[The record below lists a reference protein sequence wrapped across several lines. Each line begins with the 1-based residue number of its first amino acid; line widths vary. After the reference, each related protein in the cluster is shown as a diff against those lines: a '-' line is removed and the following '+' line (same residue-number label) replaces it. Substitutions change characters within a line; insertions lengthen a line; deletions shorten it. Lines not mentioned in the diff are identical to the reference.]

1 VYDYGSG
8 KQDWMAA
15 GLPTEGRIAS
25 WPRAGTVARP
35 DPPTCRLDERRGEV
49 AERVRAAGWDLGV
62 VVNQERVVLGLLRAE
77 QLEGD
82 PATPAE
88 EAMLPGPSTFRP
100 HVPIAEMARY
110 MIEHDLASTPIT
122 TGEGALVGV
131 LRREDAA
138 AAALEWQREHGREDH
153 AHD

>member
-8 KQDWMAA
+8 KQDWLAA
-15 GLPTEGRIAS
+15 GLRTEGRVAS

-35 DPPTCRLDERRGEV
+35 DVPTSALDEGRGEV
-49 AERVRAAGWDLGV
+49 AERVRAAGWDVCV
-62 VVNQERVVLGLLRAE
+62 VVNEERVVLGLLRGE

-82 PATPAE
+82 PATPIE
-88 EAMLPGPSTFRP
+88 EAMRPGPSTFRP

-110 MIEHDLASTPIT
+110 MVEHDLPSTPIT
-122 TGEGALVGV
+122 TGDGVLVGM

-138 AAALEWQREHGREDH
+138 EAALAWQRQHGEEHDH
-153 AHD
+153 G

>member
-8 KQDWMAA
+8 KQDWLAA
-15 GLPTEGRIAS
+15 GLPTEGRVAS

-35 DPPTCRLDERRGEV
+35 DVPTCALDEGRGEV
-49 AERVRAAGWDLGV
+49 AERVRAAGWDVCV
-62 VVNQERVVLGLLRAE
+62 VVNEERVVLGLLRGE

-82 PATPAE
+82 PATPIE
-88 EAMLPGPSTFRP
+88 EAMRPGPSTFRP

-110 MIEHDLASTPIT
+110 MVEHDLPSTPIT
-122 TGEGALVGV
+122 TGDGVLVGM

-138 AAALEWQREHGREDH
+138 EAALAWQRQHGEEHDH
-153 AHD
+153 G